1 MSPYTLVVLDFD
13 GTLADSFDWFCEV
26 LNGVADR
33 FGFRRVH
40 PDETEALRGLSAS
53 AIVRHLGVPRWKLP
67 AIARHMHAL
76 AARDI
81 DRLHLFPGVP
91 EMLEDLAAGGVA
103 LALLSSNTQGNVERV
118 LGAENAARIAHYA
131 CGASLFG
138 KARRLERLVG
148 RVGVSPAQT
157 LCIGDE
163 LRDLEAARAVG
174 CAFGAVSW
182 GYTRAEALAAA
193 GPDLIFADPD
203 AITASLG
210 LAGRPLAPA

>member
-1 MSPYTLVVLDFD
+1 MGPYRLVVLDFD
-13 GTLADSFDWFCEV
+13 GTLADSFDWFCTV

-33 FGFRRVH
+33 YGFRRVH
-40 PDETEALRGLSAS
+40 PDETEALRGLTAS
-53 AIVRHLGVPRWKLP
+53 AIIRHLGVPRWKLP

-91 EMLEDLAAGGVA
+91 EMLADLAAAGVVV
-103 LALLSSNTQGNVERV
+103 ALLSSNTRENVERV
-118 LGAENAARIAHYA
+118 LGPENGAGIAHYA

-138 KARRLERLVG
+138 KARRLERLLG
-148 RVGVSPAQT
+148 RIGVAPAQT

-163 LRDLEAARAVG
+163 LRDLEAARTVG

-182 GYTRAEALAAA
+182 GYTRADALAAA
-193 GPDLIFADPD
+193 GPDLMFSDP
-203 AITASLG
+203 AGIAPALG
-210 LAGRPLAPA
+210 LSRHPLAPA